1 MYYQT
6 GDNSIVQLN
15 LRCSRDNG
23 TCVNFGELYITAKA
37 ANQPSPNTRLAAVL
51 ISKDV
56 GYRITYE
63 DKTGLLRQFDY
74 AQDSKGVITPWSDGK
89 RVGNTTVTGSGHAL
103 ASTYIYKANLT
114 TDPVPQTVYHLVGD
128 TIQPQT
134 SYIYS
139 NWTTRATSTARRSIK
154 YKRDNE
160 FTVWTSSKTIPP
172 SMHLYETGEGH
183 AFIF

>member
-6 GDNSIVQLN
+6 ADNSIVQLN
-15 LRCSRDNG
+15 LKCFHGNG
-23 TCVNFGELYITAKA
+23 TCANFGELYITAKA
-37 ANQPSPNTRLAAVL
+37 TNQASPSTKLAAVL

-56 GYRITYE
+56 GYRVTYE
-63 DKTGLLRQFDY
+63 DVKGKLRQFDY

-89 RVGNTTVTGSGHAL
+89 PVGNTTILGSGHAI

-114 TDPVPQTVYHLVGD
+114 TEPVPQTVYHLVGN

-134 SYIYS
+134 SFIYS

-154 YKRDNE
+154 SKRDNE
-160 FTVWTSSKTIPP
+160 HTLWTLSKI
-172 SMHLYETGEGH
+172 
-183 AFIF
+183 